1 MARWWVSMYRP
12 LRKPSFLLFLMYSL
26 WVVSVYKHTLHCTI
40 WFQNLP
46 LSTYSLLAMC
56 GTSTEGNIIHLWECI
71 NNLMTC
77 RREFVIKNKR
87 RAPTSSQWIRVKFTF
102 KSKRK
107 WAEISTWAELSLFIL
122 YDVTIILHSLVI
134 DNMNLFS

>member
-1 MARWWVSMYRP
+1 MSFDV
-12 LRKPSFLLFLMYSL
+12 PSVKKTIFFTFLMYSL
-26 WVVSVYKHTLHCTI
+26 SVVSVYKHTLHCTI

-56 GTSTEGNIIHLWECI
+56 GASTEGNIIHLWECI

-87 RAPTSSQWIRVKFTF
+87 RAPTSSQWIRVKSTF
-102 KSKRK
+102 KFERK
-107 WAEISTWAELSLFIL
+107 WAEISSLTESSLFIVWC
-122 YDVTIILHSLVI
+122 YSNII
-134 DNMNLFS
+134 FSWYRKCKFHFR